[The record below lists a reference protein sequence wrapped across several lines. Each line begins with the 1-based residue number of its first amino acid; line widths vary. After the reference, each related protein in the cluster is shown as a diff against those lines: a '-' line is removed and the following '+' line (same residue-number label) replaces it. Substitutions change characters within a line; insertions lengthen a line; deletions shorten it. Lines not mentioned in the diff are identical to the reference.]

1 MGFYPRKVGSPL
13 QSLQIISNSTEAVVQ
28 RCSVKKVFL
37 EISQNSQE
45 ITCTR
50 VSYRTPLVAA
60 SVNNNTSVENEQKGI
75 ILEKSE
81 TKYDNAKK

>member
-1 MGFYPRKVGSPL
+1 MVPEQLYIFFQAKVFAL
-13 QSLQIISNSTEAVVQ
+13 KTEPVFQ